1 MEKSTFIKSAITA
14 GAFVLGG
21 FISNV
26 AAATPLTT
34 VPWNGHVGAVSLT
47 FDDALENQVL
57 NLKPIL
63 DEIPEAKVTFFL
75 TSTSYY
81 LTGQGGNKGFAAL
94 ALAGHEIGN
103 HSKSHGNYTG
113 KSKDDPELL
122 EEIVYPADTIEALL
136 AAGGANIKVS
146 AFATPYCANDD
157 AVTDAINQRHF
168 INRDCGDW
176 GYRKS
181 WNKEPDWFKFSALGW
196 DGDTKTVESITVAM
210 DTCIGN
216 ADFSGLKP
224 WETPPGPEGEW
235 MVVLHHGV
243 EEESSGMSVGTA
255 DIRKIIQHALDNKMW
270 VAGFGTVGAYYRAH
284 FTLDTAN
291 AVVNDDGSYKVS
303 WTLPH
308 PQMPQSIPMKV
319 KLNNEFLAEAFGDI
333 AIRADGTVPQVI
345 LEQDGKAIFPDAEGI
360 FNIEFNALSLTI
372 RLASA
377 EEESGNITSNDSTTA
392 IYPTI
397 SKAGLMTKFTSDNR
411 SIYTLFDLNGNSL
424 GRVNG
429 FEIPVSVPKGM
440 YIIRGENPN
449 MQPLTVKVKK

>member
-1 MEKSTFIKSAITA
+1 MKKRKVSKVYANI
-14 GAFVLGG
+14 VLTLCGL
-21 FISNV
+21 V
-26 AAATPLTT
+26 APSIAATPLET
-34 VPWNGHVGAVSLT
+34 VPWNNHVGAVSLT
-47 FDDALENQVL
+47 FDDALENQVV

-63 DEIPEAKVTFFL
+63 DEMPEAHVTFFL

-81 LTGQGGNKGFAAL
+81 LTHQGGNKGFAAL

-103 HSKSHGNYTG
+103 HSKTHGHYTG
-113 KSKDDPELL
+113 KTQVDDELL

-291 AVVNDDGSYKVS
+291 AVANDDGSFKVS

-345 LEQDGKAIFPDAEGI
+345 LEQNGKAIWPDAQGI
-360 FNIEFNALSLTI
+360 YDIQFCELSLNI
-372 RLASA
+372 RLSTSK
-377 EEESGNITSNDSTTA
+377 ESTGSKTDSTGTT
-392 IYPTI
+392 PDFVQKNLD
-397 SKAGLMTKFTSDNR
+397 SRFFAGDRTV
-411 SIYTLFDLNGNSL
+411 YTLFDMNGNRL
-424 GRVNG
+424 GFAEGFRV
-429 FEIPVSVPKGM
+429 PDAMPKGT
-440 YIIRGENPN
+440 YLIQAKTPGKATVTRKIRH
-449 MQPLTVKVKK
+449 

>member
-1 MEKSTFIKSAITA
+1 MIKRKLQKIYA
-14 GAFVLGG
+14 GTIIACYGLV
-21 FISNV
+21 SSSV
-26 AAATPLTT
+26 AATPLTT
-34 VPWNGHVGAVSLT
+34 VPWNDHVGAVSLT
-47 FDDALENQVL
+47 FDDALENQVV

-63 DEIPEAKVTFFL
+63 DEMPDVQVTFFL

-81 LTGQGGNKGFAAL
+81 LTHQGGNKGFAAL

-103 HSKSHGNYTG
+103 HSKTHGHFTG
-113 KSKDDPELL
+113 KAQVDDELL

-136 AAGGANIKVS
+136 AAGGANVKVS

-157 AVTDAINQRHF
+157 VVTAAINQRHF

-196 DGDTKTVESITVAM
+196 DGDTKTVENITVAM

-255 DIRKIIQHALDNKMW
+255 DIKKILQHARDNKMW
-270 VAGFGTVGAYYRAH
+270 VAGFGTVGAYYKAH
-284 FTLDTAN
+284 FTLDTAS
-291 AVVNDDGSYKVS
+291 AIANDDGSYKVS

-308 PQMPQSIPMKV
+308 PQMPKSIPMKV
-319 KLNNEFLAEAFGDI
+319 KLNNEFLAEAFGAI
-333 AIRADGTVPQVI
+333 AIRADGTVPQVV
-345 LEQDGKAIFPDAEGI
+345 LEQNGKAIWPDSNNIYE
-360 FNIEFNALSLTI
+360 IEFSTLNVKI
-372 RLASA
+372 RLETS
-377 EEESGNITSNDSTTA
+377 EEHESKQDENPERIPSIGKSKLEADFTA
-392 IYPTI
+392 HSPTI
-397 SKAGLMTKFTSDNR
+397 Y
-411 SIYTLFDLNGNSL
+411 SIFDINGNWL
-424 GRVNG
+424 GQTNG
-429 FEIPVSVPKGM
+429 FRIPDSMPKGV
-440 YIIRGENPN
+440 YIIRGQNSQ
-449 MQPLTVKVKK
+449 MQTRTIKTRN